1 MKEITEKM
9 SFFKQ
14 FENSIILHKS
24 DENTFSMIP
33 SKDYFVGNTPHGGY
47 LTAVMQKALSLCMP
61 HQHVINSNTLYL
73 DRTEPEEII
82 VQVKKIRESRG
93 SSVGKVT
100 LIQDNKSRCMMTGIC
115 SDFNFMK
122 GVSDLETSP
131 SKTFDED
138 RNLFISLNFD
148 NNKEDLTP
156 SFIKQ
161 TNCKIAKKHAWWLE
175 SNKHLCDEARCA
187 GFISMG
193 DETPDQF
200 VLSFYSDFFPP
211 VVMNKYGPLGWVP
224 TLSLTTNIRQLPTTN
239 ELFMDVIAKDLNKGF
254 FEQDCQIWDLNKNL
268 VATSR
273 QLTRILKSEEK
284 LPHLI

>member
-1 MKEITEKM
+1 M

-14 FENSIILHKS
+14 FENSIIIDTS
-24 DENTFSMIP
+24 DEDIFSMTP

-47 LTAVMQKALSLCMP
+47 LTAVMQKALSLSMP
-61 HQHVINSNTLYL
+61 HPHVINSNTLYL
-73 DRTEPEEII
+73 DRTEPKEII
-82 VQVKKIRESRG
+82 IQVDKIRESRG
-93 SSVGKVT
+93 SSVGRVS
-100 LIQDNKSRCMMTGIC
+100 LLQDDKLRCMMTGIC
-115 SDFNFMK
+115 SDFNYMN
-122 GVSDLETSP
+122 GVNDLETLP
-131 SKTFDED
+131 PKIFNED
-138 RNLFISLNFD
+138 RGSFISLNFD
-148 NNKEDLTP
+148 NKQEGFTP

-161 TNCKIAKKHAWWLE
+161 TKCEIAKQHAWWLKNE
-175 SNKHLCDEARCA
+175 DELGDEARCA

-193 DETPDQF
+193 EEIPNQF

-224 TLSLTTNIRQLPTTN
+224 TLSLTTNIRQLPSTS

-284 LPHLI
+284 LPHLTKQ

>member
-1 MKEITEKM
+1 M

-14 FENSIILHKS
+14 FENSIAIDRL
-24 DENTFSMIP
+24 DENLFSMTP

-47 LTAVMQKALSLCMP
+47 LTALMQKAISLSMP
-61 HQHVINSNTLYL
+61 HPHLINSNTLYL
-73 DRTEPEEII
+73 DRTEPREISI
-82 VQVKKIRESRG
+82 KVEKIRESRG
-93 SSVGKVT
+93 SSVGQVS
-100 LIQDNKSRCMMTGIC
+100 LIQDDKLRCMMTGIC
-115 SDFNFMK
+115 SDFHYMN
-122 GVSDLETSP
+122 GVNDLETHPPKIFSEERD
-131 SKTFDED
+131 S
-138 RNLFISLNFD
+138 FISLNFD
-148 NNKEDLTP
+148 NKEEGITP

-161 TNCKIAKKHAWWLE
+161 TQCDIATKHAWWLKNE
-175 SNKHLCDEARCA
+175 ADLGEEARCS

-193 DETPDQF
+193 DEIPDQF

-224 TLSLTTNIRQLPTTN
+224 TLSLTTNIRQLPTTS

>member
-1 MKEITEKM
+1 M

-14 FENSIILHKS
+14 FENSINIDRS
-24 DENTFSMIP
+24 DENLFSMTP

-47 LTAVMQKALSLCMP
+47 LTAVMQKAISLSMP
-61 HQHVINSNTLYL
+61 HPHVINSNTLYL
-73 DRTEPEEII
+73 DRTEPKEISI
-82 VQVKKIRESRG
+82 KVEKIRESRG
-93 SSVGKVT
+93 SSVGQVS
-100 LIQDNKSRCMMTGIC
+100 LIQDDKLRCMMTGIC
-115 SDFNFMK
+115 SDFHYMN
-122 GVSDLETSP
+122 GVNDLETLPPKIFNEERDS
-131 SKTFDED
+131 
-138 RNLFISLNFD
+138 FISLNFD
-148 NNKEDLTP
+148 NKEEGITP

-161 TNCKIAKKHAWWLE
+161 TLCEIAIKHAWWLKNE
-175 SNKHLCDEARCA
+175 DDLGEARCS

-193 DETPDQF
+193 DEIPDQF

-224 TLSLTTNIRQLPTTN
+224 TLSLTTNIRQLPTTS
-239 ELFMDVIAKDLNKGF
+239 ELFMDVNAKDLNKGF

>member
-1 MKEITEKM
+1 M

-14 FENSIILHKS
+14 FENSIAIDRL
-24 DENTFSMIP
+24 DENLFSMTP

-47 LTAVMQKALSLCMP
+47 LTAVMQKAISLSMP
-61 HQHVINSNTLYL
+61 HPHLINSNTLYL
-73 DRTEPEEII
+73 DRTEPREISI
-82 VQVKKIRESRG
+82 KVEKIRESRG
-93 SSVGKVT
+93 SSVGPGS
-100 LIQDNKSRCMMTGIC
+100 LIQDNKLRCMMTGIC
-115 SDFNFMK
+115 SDFHYMN
-122 GVSDLETSP
+122 GVNDLETHPPKIFNEERDS
-131 SKTFDED
+131 
-138 RNLFISLNFD
+138 FISLNFD
-148 NNKEDLTP
+148 NKEEGITP

-161 TNCKIAKKHAWWLE
+161 TQCDIAIKHAWWLKNE
-175 SNKHLCDEARCA
+175 ADLGDEARCS

-193 DETPDQF
+193 DEIPDQF

-224 TLSLTTNIRQLPTTN
+224 TLSLTTNIRQLPTTS
-239 ELFMDVIAKDLNKGF
+239 ELFMDVKAKDLNKGF

>member
-1 MKEITEKM
+1 M

-14 FENSIILHKS
+14 FENSIAIDRS
-24 DENTFSMIP
+24 DENLFSMTP

-47 LTAVMQKALSLCMP
+47 LTAVMQKAISLSMP
-61 HQHVINSNTLYL
+61 HPHLINSNTLYL
-73 DRTEPEEII
+73 DRTEPREISI
-82 VQVKKIRESRG
+82 RVEKIRESRG
-93 SSVGKVT
+93 SSVGQVS
-100 LIQDNKSRCMMTGIC
+100 LIQDDKLRCMMTGIC
-115 SDFNFMK
+115 SDFHYMN
-122 GVSDLETSP
+122 GVNDLETHPPKIFNEERDS
-131 SKTFDED
+131 
-138 RNLFISLNFD
+138 FISLNFD
-148 NNKEDLTP
+148 NKEEGITP

-161 TNCKIAKKHAWWLE
+161 THCEIAIKHAWWLKNE
-175 SNKHLCDEARCA
+175 ADLGDEARCS

-193 DETPDQF
+193 DEIPDQF

-224 TLSLTTNIRQLPTTN
+224 TLSLTTNIRQLPTTS
-239 ELFMDVIAKDLNKGF
+239 ELFMDVKAKDLNKGF

>member
-1 MKEITEKM
+1 M

-14 FENSIILHKS
+14 FENSIIIDKS
-24 DENTFSMIP
+24 DENIFSMTP

-47 LTAVMQKALSLCMP
+47 LTAVMQKALSLSMP
-61 HQHVINSNTLYL
+61 HPHVINSNTLYL
-73 DRTEPEEII
+73 DRTEPKEINI
-82 VQVKKIRESRG
+82 HVDKIRQSRG
-93 SSVGKVT
+93 SSVGRVS
-100 LIQDNKSRCMMTGIC
+100 LIQDEKLRCMMTGIC
-115 SDFNFMK
+115 SDFNYMN
-122 GVSDLETSP
+122 GVNDLETLP
-131 SKTFDED
+131 PNIFNEKRD
-138 RNLFISLNFD
+138 LFISLNFD
-148 NNKEDLTP
+148 NKQEGFTP

-161 TNCKIAKKHAWWLE
+161 TKCDIAKKHAWWLKNE
-175 SNKHLCDEARCA
+175 NDLGDEARCA

-193 DETPDQF
+193 EEIPDQF

-224 TLSLTTNIRQLPTTN
+224 TLSLTTNIRQLPTTS
-239 ELFMDVIAKDLNKGF
+239 ELFMDVIAKDLNKGY

>member
-1 MKEITEKM
+1 M

-14 FENSIILHKS
+14 FENSIAIDRL
-24 DENTFSMIP
+24 DENLFSMTP

-47 LTAVMQKALSLCMP
+47 LTAVMQKAISLSMP
-61 HQHVINSNTLYL
+61 HPHLINSNTLYL
-73 DRTEPEEII
+73 DRTEPREISI
-82 VQVKKIRESRG
+82 RVEKIRESRG
-93 SSVGKVT
+93 SSVGQVS
-100 LIQDNKSRCMMTGIC
+100 LIQDDKLRCMMTGIC
-115 SDFNFMK
+115 SDFHYMN
-122 GVSDLETSP
+122 GVNDLETHPPKIFNEERDS
-131 SKTFDED
+131 FV
-138 RNLFISLNFD
+138 SLNFD
-148 NNKEDLTP
+148 NKEEGITP

-161 TNCKIAKKHAWWLE
+161 TQCDIAIKHAWWLKNE
-175 SNKHLCDEARCA
+175 ADLGDEARCS

-193 DETPDQF
+193 DEIPDQF

-224 TLSLTTNIRQLPTTN
+224 TLSLTTNIRQLPTTS
-239 ELFMDVIAKDLNKGF
+239 ELFMDVKAKDLNKGF

>member
-1 MKEITEKM
+1 M

-14 FENSIILHKS
+14 FENSIIIDKS
-24 DENTFSMIP
+24 DENIFSMTP

-47 LTAVMQKALSLCMP
+47 LTAVMQKALSLSMP
-61 HQHVINSNTLYL
+61 HPHVINSNTLYL
-73 DRTEPEEII
+73 DRTEPKEISI
-82 VQVKKIRESRG
+82 HVDKIRESRG
-93 SSVGKVT
+93 SSVGRVS
-100 LIQDNKSRCMMTGIC
+100 LMQDEKLRCMMTGIC
-115 SDFNFMK
+115 SDFNYMN
-122 GVSDLETSP
+122 GVNDLETLP
-131 SKTFDED
+131 PNIFNEKRD
-138 RNLFISLNFD
+138 LFISLNFD
-148 NNKEDLTP
+148 NKQEGFTP

-161 TNCKIAKKHAWWLE
+161 TKCDIAKKHAWWLKNE
-175 SNKHLCDEARCA
+175 NDLGDEARCA

-193 DETPDQF
+193 EEIPDQF

-224 TLSLTTNIRQLPTTN
+224 TLSLTTNIRQLPTTS

>member
-1 MKEITEKM
+1 M

-14 FENSIILHKS
+14 FENSIIIDKS
-24 DENTFSMIP
+24 DENIFSMTP
-33 SKDYFVGNTPHGGY
+33 SRDYFVGNTPHGGY
-47 LTAVMQKALSLCMP
+47 LTAVMQKALSLSMP
-61 HQHVINSNTLYL
+61 HPHVINSNTLYL
-73 DRTEPEEII
+73 DRTEPKEISI
-82 VQVKKIRESRG
+82 HVDKIRESRG
-93 SSVGKVT
+93 SSVGRVS
-100 LIQDNKSRCMMTGIC
+100 LIQDEKLRCMMTGIC
-115 SDFNFMK
+115 SDFNYMN
-122 GVSDLETSP
+122 GVNDLETLP
-131 SKTFDED
+131 PNIFNEKRD
-138 RNLFISLNFD
+138 LFISLNFD
-148 NNKEDLTP
+148 NKQEGFTP

-161 TNCKIAKKHAWWLE
+161 TKCDIAKKHAWWLKNE
-175 SNKHLCDEARCA
+175 NDLGDEARCA

-193 DETPDQF
+193 EEIPDQF

-224 TLSLTTNIRQLPTTN
+224 TLSLTTNIRQLPTTS

-284 LPHLI
+284 LPYLI

>member
-1 MKEITEKM
+1 M

-14 FENSIILHKS
+14 FENSIIIDKS
-24 DENTFSMIP
+24 DENIFSMTP

-47 LTAVMQKALSLCMP
+47 LTAVMQKALSLSMP
-61 HQHVINSNTLYL
+61 HPHVINSNTLYL
-73 DRTEPEEII
+73 DRTEPKEISI
-82 VQVKKIRESRG
+82 HVDKIRESRG
-93 SSVGKVT
+93 SSVGRVS
-100 LIQDNKSRCMMTGIC
+100 LIQDEKLRCMMTGIC
-115 SDFNFMK
+115 SDFNYMN
-122 GVSDLETSP
+122 GVNDLETPPP
-131 SKTFDED
+131 SIFNEKRD
-138 RNLFISLNFD
+138 LFISLNFD
-148 NNKEDLTP
+148 NKQEGFTP

-161 TNCKIAKKHAWWLE
+161 TKCDIAKKHAWWLKNE
-175 SNKHLCDEARCA
+175 NDLGDEARCA

-193 DETPDQF
+193 EEIPDQF

-224 TLSLTTNIRQLPTTN
+224 TLSLTTNIRQLPTTS

>member
-1 MKEITEKM
+1 M

-14 FENSIILHKS
+14 FENSIIIDKS
-24 DENTFSMIP
+24 DENFFSMTP

-47 LTAVMQKALSLCMP
+47 LTAVMQKALSLSMP
-61 HQHVINSNTLYL
+61 HPHVINSNTLYL
-73 DRTEPEEII
+73 DRTEPKEINI
-82 VQVKKIRESRG
+82 HVDKIRQSRG
-93 SSVGKVT
+93 SSVGRVS
-100 LIQDNKSRCMMTGIC
+100 LIQDEKLRCMMTGIC
-115 SDFNFMK
+115 SDFNYMN
-122 GVSDLETSP
+122 GVNDLETLPP
-131 SKTFDED
+131 SIFNEKRD
-138 RNLFISLNFD
+138 LFISLNFD
-148 NNKEDLTP
+148 NKQEGFTP

-161 TNCKIAKKHAWWLE
+161 TKCDIAKKHAWWLKNE
-175 SNKHLCDEARCA
+175 NELGDEARCT

-193 DETPDQF
+193 EEIPDQF

-224 TLSLTTNIRQLPTTN
+224 TLSLTTNIRQLPTTS
-239 ELFMDVIAKDLNKGF
+239 ELFMDVIAKDLNKGY